1 MVRALFP
8 HAFRGRR
15 LVNRDR
21 FRAGGGQFERIGLP
35 GLVVAPPDRRSCL
48 CPYLLQ
54 EPGFEDTVVA
64 NAVAGLAYEFSTDTS
79 SYDSTL
85 SWVSG
90 NDAEESAISRRSIFD
105 HSYFRGVFQ

>member
-35 GLVVAPPDRRSCL
+35 GLVVAPPDRRSFALISFKSPASRSLATAL
-48 CPYLLQ
+48 CAWARFGP
-54 EPGFEDTVVA
+54 
-64 NAVAGLAYEFSTDTS
+64 AGRT
-79 SYDSTL
+79 
-85 SWVSG
+85 
-90 NDAEESAISRRSIFD
+90 R
-105 HSYFRGVFQ
+105 Q

>member
-35 GLVVAPPDRRSCL
+35 GLAAPAP
-48 CPYLLQ
+48 LL
-54 EPGFEDTVVA
+54 GLSLA
-64 NAVAGLAYEFSTDTS
+64 AAGGDGGYGSNKSF
-79 SYDSTL
+79 
-85 SWVSG
+85 V
-90 NDAEESAISRRSIFD
+90 N
-105 HSYFRGVFQ
+105 

>member
-8 HAFRGRR
+8 YAFRGRR

-48 CPYLLQ
+48 FPNLLQ
-54 EPGFEDTVVA
+54 EPGFEA
-64 NAVAGLAYEFSTDTS
+64 WQEKPLHRARAVAG
-79 SYDSTL
+79 
-85 SWVSG
+85 
-90 NDAEESAISRRSIFD
+90 
-105 HSYFRGVFQ
+105 